1 MNYKAKIRFA
11 AAVIIA
17 ILFYLV
23 IGVFGIICSSFI
35 FWYFFWYYG
44 FIACLSVN
52 AICNM
57 LYVVWR
63 KKHLK
68 CLLKRTLLL
77 FLLLVFFD
85 YLFGIFIICIL
96 VFVFCF
102 SFMFFVFYF
111 LLLVFVYALTILM
124 LFDSRSS
131 LPSSS
136 PPPFYVNSFSC
147 LLCFVAVCK

>member
-23 IGVFGIICSSFI
+23 IGVFGIICSSFG
-35 FWYFFWYYG
+35 FWYFFVWYYG

-77 FLLLVFFD
+77 FLLLVFVD

-124 LFDSRSS
+124 FFGSRSRS
-131 LPSSS
+131 LLLSSS
-136 PPPFYVNSFSC
+136 AF
-147 LLCFVAVCK
+147 LC

>member
-11 AAVIIA
+11 ASVIIA

-23 IGVFGIICSSFI
+23 IGVFGIICSSFG
-35 FWYFFWYYG
+35 FWYFFVWYYG

-68 CLLKRTLLL
+68 CLLKRTLL

-102 SFMFFVFYF
+102 SFMLFVFYF

-124 LFDSRSS
+124 LFGSRSS
-131 LPSSS
+131 LLSSA
-136 PPPFYVNSFSC
+136 F
-147 LLCFVAVCK
+147 LC